1 MRCVFF
7 CRYIKALGH
16 LAKLVHVEST
26 MKEED
31 HAQAKALKLSCCN
44 NLAQCFL
51 KLEMWSKAIDNCT
64 MALELDPDNAKA
76 LFRRAQAYVEG
87 KDHELAVKDL
97 KRLGTTSSPHH
108 KPSNGKGS
116 VSCRYEWLVFDAKE
130 PL

>member
-1 MRCVFF
+1 
-7 CRYIKALGH
+7 LGH

-76 LFRRAQAYVEG
+76 LFRRAQAHVEG

-97 KRLGTTSSPHH
+97 KRLGTTSSPRGTLELQGRCIMWLQIVFSLW
-108 KPSNGKGS
+108 PWYS
-116 VSCRYEWLVFDAKE
+116 VKR
-130 PL
+130 